1 MTTIEQTDL
10 PQTDIEQPDVDAAAV
25 EEFAAKLIET
35 ITGGLIT
42 CLIEIGRRV
51 GLFELAAAGPA
62 TSAELAERGGLQERY
77 VREWLAAMSTAGIVE
92 YDADNGRFWLP
103 VEHAAVLT
111 GDSYDNLA
119 PVAYLASVVI
129 RQSDAVAECFTEGGG
144 VPWAAYLPE
153 MHDVMDVL
161 WQPMYR
167 DLLVQQILPLAP
179 GLIGNL
185 ESGIRVA
192 DVACG
197 SGNGTLVL
205 ARRFPNS
212 RFVGFDLDTD
222 AIAIAR
228 SRVAGLHNV
237 SFEVAD
243 AATLSCSQPF
253 GAAFVF
259 NSVHDQ
265 AQPFEVL
272 SSIQSILEPGGT
284 FLMNEPRISSNLEDN
299 IDNPVAPM
307 TYAISLLHCM
317 TVSLAEGGAG
327 LGTGWGEQVA
337 LRLLADAGFSP
348 VEVHDPPATLA
359 TRFSSPTARIGTLS
373 NGCSHATDCSN
384 TPRPHLRAWQTCATP
399 LSRLHRPCARWF
411 WTART
416 LACSPSSIDNCW
428 AFDTGP
434 ATNHPPAGRPT
445 PEGRTGWCCA
455 IPPVP
460 PAWHSSRCR
469 ICQNRRGP
477 KGRGR
482 RCCTSTPRCRLWRPC
497 IPSTSER

>member
-1 MTTIEQTDL
+1 MTTSEQTDL
-10 PQTDIEQPDVDAAAV
+10 RQTDIEQTDVDAAAV

-51 GLFELAAAGPA
+51 GLFELAAAGPG

-77 VREWLAAMSTAGIVE
+77 VREWLAAMSTAGILE
-92 YDADNGRFWLP
+92 YDAGNGRFWLP

-129 RQSDAVAECFTEGGG
+129 RQGDAVAERFTEGGG

-179 GLIGNL
+179 GLVEKL

-212 RFVGFDLDTD
+212 RFVGFDLDAD

-228 SRVAGLHNV
+228 SRVGGLHNV

-243 AATLSCSQPF
+243 AATLSSSQPF

-265 AQPFEVL
+265 ARPFEVL

-327 LGTGWGEQVA
+327 LGTGWGEQMA
-337 LRLLADAGFSP
+337 RRLLADAGFGP
-348 VEVHDPPATLA
+348 VKVHDAPGDPGNAIFV
-359 TRFSSPTARIGTLS
+359 TR
-373 NGCSHATDCSN
+373 
-384 TPRPHLRAWQTCATP
+384 RP
-399 LSRLHRPCARWF
+399 
-411 WTART
+411 
-416 LACSPSSIDNCW
+416 D
-428 AFDTGP
+428 
-434 ATNHPPAGRPT
+434 
-445 PEGRTGWCCA
+445 
-455 IPPVP
+455 
-460 PAWHSSRCR
+460 
-469 ICQNRRGP
+469 
-477 KGRGR
+477 
-482 RCCTSTPRCRLWRPC
+482 
-497 IPSTSER
+497 